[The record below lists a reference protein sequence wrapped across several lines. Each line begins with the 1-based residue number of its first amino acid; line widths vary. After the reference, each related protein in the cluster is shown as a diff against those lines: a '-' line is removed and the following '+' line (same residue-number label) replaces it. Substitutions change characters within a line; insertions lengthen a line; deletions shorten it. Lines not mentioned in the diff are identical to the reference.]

1 MKRQTKILL
10 FVGGAIALYWYLNK
24 ANKGSKRTTTNTQP
38 QEKSDATRESFA
50 IIPLPD
56 IKNAKFTSVVPIY
69 PIGTTNQS
77 PILIAKI

>member
-10 FVGGAIALYWYLNK
+10 LVGGALALYWYLNK
-24 ANKGSKRTTTNTQP
+24 ANKGSRRTMTNPQP
-38 QEKSDATRESFA
+38 QSDVTRESFT

-56 IKNAKFTSVVPIY
+56 IKNAKFTSVLPIY
-69 PIGTTNQS
+69 PVGTTNQS